1 MKIIATDIPQLK
13 ILIPEVFTDERGY
26 FTETFRQELIEQEV
40 ATQFVQ
46 ENESFSKKGVLR
58 GLHYQKAP
66 FAQAKL
72 VRCVLGKIL
81 DVAVDLRKDSKTF
94 GRHVALQLSGENKK
108 QLFVPKGFAHG
119 FVVLSD
125 WAIVSYKVDNYY
137 NKEAEVSLKYDDA
150 LLNIDWQ
157 LCATEITVSEKDK
170 DGEAFAEVSYF

>member
-1 MKIIATDIPQLK
+1 MKIVTTDIPLLK
-13 ILIPEVFTDERGY
+13 IFVPQVFTDERGY
-26 FTETFRQELIEQEV
+26 FVETFRQELIEKEV

-81 DVAVDLRKDSKTF
+81 DVAVDLRKNSKTF
-94 GRHVALQLSGENKK
+94 GKHVAIELSGENKK

-119 FVVLSD
+119 FIVLSD
-125 WAIVSYKVDNYY
+125 WAVVSYKVDNYY
-137 NKEAEVSLKYDDA
+137 NKEAETTLKYDDA

-157 LCATEITVSEKDK
+157 LDITEITASEKDK
-170 DGEAFAEVSYF
+170 NGEAFAEVSYF